1 MTTII
6 GIRKDNS
13 VVIAGDGQASLGNTV
28 MKSNVKKIRRL
39 GNDNSVISGFAGST
53 ADAFALFER
62 LESKLDQY
70 KNQLM
75 RACVELAKDWRTD
88 KYLRKLEAMMIV
100 ANKDVS
106 LLLSGTGDVI
116 ESDDGILAIGSG
128 GPFANS
134 AAKALLKNTDMNAK
148 DIAIES
154 LNIAADIC
162 IYTNHNIISETRET
176 VSELD
181 KFIIGQKN
189 AKRAVSVALR
199 NRWRRKQLD
208 KDLQDEIVPKNILMV
223 GPTGC
228 GKTEISRRLAKLAN
242 APFVKVEA
250 TKFTEV
256 GYVGRDVEQIIRDL
270 VEISINHT
278 KEKMGKEVKAKAEKN
293 AEEKVLDIL
302 VSKNSSDTTREN
314 FRQKLRNGELSDKEV
329 EIPVSANSSMNLPT
343 MDIPGMPGS
352 QMGMINLGDVF
363 GKGFGK
369 QKKIKKLSVKDSHA
383 YLLQEETEKLLD
395 QEKINS
401 RALEEV
407 EQNGIVFIDEIDK
420 ITSRSDRSG
429 ADVSRE
435 GVQRDLL
442 PLIEGTAVS
451 TKHGVVKTDYILFI
465 ASGAFHLSK
474 PSDML
479 PELQGRL
486 PIRVELE
493 SLSKDDFKLILTE
506 TQNSLIK
513 QYVGLLGTEKVD
525 LEFEEDGI
533 DSIATL
539 ATEINQNIENIGARR
554 LHTIMEKLLEEVSFN
569 ASDIGPTKITINKEF
584 VEKNLVDLIKSQDLS
599 KFIL

>member
-1 MTTII
+1 M
-6 GIRKDNS
+6 
-13 VVIAGDGQASLGNTV
+13 
-28 MKSNVKKIRRL
+28 
-39 GNDNSVISGFAGST
+39 
-53 ADAFALFER
+53 
-62 LESKLDQY
+62 ES
-70 KNQLM
+70 
-75 RACVELAKDWRTD
+75 
-88 KYLRKLEAMMIV
+88 
-100 ANKDVS
+100 S
-106 LLLSGTGDVI
+106 FS
-116 ESDDGILAIGSG
+116 
-128 GPFANS
+128 P
-134 AAKALLKNTDMNAK
+134 
-148 DIAIES
+148 
-154 LNIAADIC
+154 
-162 IYTNHNIISETRET
+162 RET

-199 NRWRRKQLD
+199 NRWRRKQLE
-208 KDLQDEIVPKNILMV
+208 KDLRDEIVPKNILMV

-228 GKTEISRRLAKLAN
+228 GKTEISRRLAKLAD
-242 APFVKVEA
+242 APFIKVEA

-270 VEISINHT
+270 VEISINKT
-278 KEKMGKEVKAKAEKN
+278 KEKMGQEVKAKAEKN
-293 AEEKVLDIL
+293 AEEKILDIL
-302 VSKNSSDTTREN
+302 VSKTSSESTRES
-314 FRQKLRNGELSDKEV
+314 FRQKLRVGELNNKEV
-329 EIPVSANSSMNLPT
+329 EIPVSANPSMNLPT

-369 QKKIKKLSVKDSHA
+369 QKKIKKMTVKESHTH
-383 YLLQEETEKLLD
+383 LLGEETEKLLD
-395 QEKINS
+395 NDKIVS
-401 RALEEV
+401 RALEDV

-442 PLIEGTAVS
+442 PLIEGTTVS
-451 TKHGVVKTDYILFI
+451 TKHGVVKTDYVLFI

-486 PIRVELE
+486 PIRVELD
-493 SLSKDDFKLILTE
+493 SLTKNDFKLILTE

-513 QYVGLLGTEKVD
+513 QYVGLLGTEKVELVFD
-525 LEFEEDGI
+525 EGGI
-533 DSIATL
+533 DKIANL

-554 LHTIMEKLLEEVSFN
+554 LHTIMEKLLEDVSFR
-569 ASDIGPTKITINKEF
+569 ASDIGPTKIVINEEY
-584 VEKNLVDLIKSQDLS
+584 VENNLGELIKSQDLS